1 MRHALFMRQQ
11 CRLLNSQAKTM
22 DILTFIAKIVDAL
35 AWPSA
40 TIIII
45 FLLKKPLT
53 RILLRIS
60 HLKYKDLEFDFGK
73 ALTEINDSSALTNE
87 QLPISDTQL
96 KLAELSPRG
105 AILES
110 WLELEEMLIG
120 TAKAKGI
127 PISRPG
133 GVYGK
138 SHLLSTSELAR
149 SLTTLRIISTV
160 SYERFES
167 LRNIRNKAVHVTDES
182 LEQKDAEAF
191 IRLVAEIKL
200 ELSNSLASAQA

>member
-1 MRHALFMRQQ
+1 
-11 CRLLNSQAKTM
+11 M
-22 DILTFIAKIVDAL
+22 DTFTFISKIVDAL

-40 TIIII
+40 TILII
-45 FLLKKPLT
+45 FMLKKPLSK
-53 RILLRIS
+53 ILLRLS

-73 ALTEINDSSALTNE
+73 ALTEINDSSALSND
-87 QLPISDTQL
+87 QLPISATQL

-110 WLELEEMLIG
+110 WIELEEMLIG
-120 TAKAKGI
+120 TAKVKGF
-127 PISRPG
+127 PIARPG

-138 SHLLSTSELAR
+138 SVLLSTSELAR
-149 SLTTLRIISTV
+149 SLTASRVISTV
-160 SYERFES
+160 SYERLEQ
-167 LRNIRNKAVHVTDES
+167 LKNIRNKAIHVTDES

-200 ELSNSLASAQA
+200 ELSNSLASSQA

>member
-1 MRHALFMRQQ
+1 
-11 CRLLNSQAKTM
+11 M
-22 DILTFIAKIVDAL
+22 DTLTFISKIVDAL
-35 AWPSA
+35 AWPGA

-45 FLLKKPLT
+45 FLLKQPFAK
-53 RILLRIS
+53 ILLRIS

-73 ALTEINDSSALTNE
+73 ALTEIDDSSSLGND
-87 QLPISDTQL
+87 QLPISATQL

-110 WLELEEMLIG
+110 WLELEEVLIG

-127 PISRPG
+127 PVLRPG
-133 GVYGK
+133 GIHGK
-138 SHLLSTSELAR
+138 MFPLSTPELAR
-149 SLTTLRIISTV
+149 SLATSRVISTV
-160 SYERFES
+160 SYERLES
-167 LRNIRNKAVHVTDES
+167 LRNIRNKAVHATDES